1 MSAVNHLKKKAADN
15 QTIGVLI
22 CKEKNNVMAQYALE
36 STKEPIG
43 IAEYQLETLLPKDV
57 PSLLPSIEEI
67 EKELENKTKY
77 TL

>member
-15 QTIGVLI
+15 QTIGLLI

-43 IAEYQLETLLPKDV
+43 IAEYQLETLLPNRPSAWRTAPSV
-57 PSLLPSIEEI
+57 PPPGR
-67 EKELENKTKY
+67 KGR
-77 TL
+77 